1 MPNQLTVLQ
10 FGTGSFYPGVKRPG
24 RCIEQTSPSWVQI
37 KERVV
42 LYLHSFSVS
51 YGMLQMVL

>member
-10 FGTGSFYPGVKRPG
+10 FGTGSFYPVVKRPG
-24 RCIEQTSPSWVQI
+24 RGIEKTSPSWVQI

-51 YGMLQMVL
+51 YGMLQIVL